1 MFQSWYTLGRL
12 GGFNS
17 LNLQACLRSALGCP
31 DHAAGARGTGAVVGG
46 LLTVCCLWG
55 SKV

>member
-1 MFQSWYTLGRL
+1 VFQSWYTLGRL

-17 LNLQACLRSALGCP
+17 LNLQACLHSALGCP
-31 DHAAGARGTGAVVGG
+31 SRPAGGRGTGALLGG

-55 SKV
+55 SEV